1 MIPAPKLVRVLPVD
15 FGCNWLISDV
25 TADGWILERLSSE
38 NLRFAGPVQS
48 LGIKLGILVGFSGF
62 MMLESKFEWVTLPN
76 YFFGLAC
83 AIAAS
88 VLVII
93 FFISE
98 TKDHEDKEDKLAE
111 LEKLSIDNDIDN
123 LTPWTILKCLL
134 RGTNLLL
141 IVCFTFVQKLSSSET
156 FKFSSP

>member
-1 MIPAPKLVRVLPVD
+1 MKSKTRTIKLHSNSPYRST
-15 FGCNWLISDV
+15 SDV

-76 YFFGLAC
+76 YFLGLAC
-83 AIAAS
+83 AIALS
-88 VLVII
+88 VFVII
-93 FFISE
+93 FFVSE
-98 TKDHEDKEDKLAE
+98 TTEKKEKDEKLDE
-111 LEKLSIDNDIDN
+111 LEKLPVDNEMEN

-134 RGTNLLL
+134 RGSNA
-141 IVCFTFVQKLSSSET
+141 F
-156 FKFSSP
+156 

>member
-1 MIPAPKLVRVLPVD
+1 MKSKTRTIKLHSNSPYRST
-15 FGCNWLISDV
+15 SDV

-76 YFFGLAC
+76 YFLGLAC
-83 AIAAS
+83 AIALS
-88 VLVII
+88 VFVII
-93 FFISE
+93 FFVSE
-98 TKDHEDKEDKLAE
+98 TTEKKEKDEKHDE
-111 LEKLSIDNDIDN
+111 LEKLPVDNEMEN

-134 RGTNLLL
+134 RGSNA
-141 IVCFTFVQKLSSSET
+141 F
-156 FKFSSP
+156 